1 MQSKFVF
8 ILLFTFTAFFSKAQ
22 YLKKGMLLLDLS
34 GDFTT
39 FESTVD
45 QGIPTYTKAYTMT
58 PVLGIGLR
66 ISNQLY
72 GYLNLGYGFGK
83 DSTRQGYI
91 HPRYYGQ
98 EFPVAEMIKKS
109 IPILGFGF
117 KKFFHLGETPFFFST
132 DIGANLAM
140 GKLDGTLVYAEPR
153 GSQTVLVVL
162 TSQGQQTSISAG
174 ITPGLAFFSKSGWF
188 VDLGIGFIGYSF
200 QSRNI
205 KYTDGFDDTSTQSS
219 FRIDLSAAAIKLRVG
234 TMF

>member
-1 MQSKFVF
+1 
-8 ILLFTFTAFFSKAQ
+8 
-22 YLKKGMLLLDLS
+22 
-34 GDFTT
+34 
-39 FESTVD
+39 
-45 QGIPTYTKAYTMT
+45 
-58 PVLGIGLR
+58 
-66 ISNQLY
+66 
-72 GYLNLGYGFGK
+72 
-83 DSTRQGYI
+83 
-91 HPRYYGQ
+91 
-98 EFPVAEMIKKS
+98 
-109 IPILGFGF
+109 
-117 KKFFHLGETPFFFST
+117 
-132 DIGANLAM
+132 
-140 GKLDGTLVYAEPR
+140 LDGTLVYAEPR